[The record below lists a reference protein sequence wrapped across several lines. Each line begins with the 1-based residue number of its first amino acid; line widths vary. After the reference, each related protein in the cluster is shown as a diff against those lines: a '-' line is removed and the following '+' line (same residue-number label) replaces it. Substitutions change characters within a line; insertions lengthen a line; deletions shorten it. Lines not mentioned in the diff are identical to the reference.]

1 MRPLLLIGGGVVV
14 VLAALRVVIFVLVNR
29 STETLDF
36 RGPVHA
42 VDITLARGEVTVRGD
57 DRTDARV
64 RRRLRHGLRR
74 PKVSEAVDDGVLRLA
89 VSKGIVRYEV
99 DVPRKASVVVNGT
112 TASAT
117 VIGVTG
123 PVELRSSA
131 GTLEGRNL
139 SARAV
144 RATTSDGSIRLSFD
158 VPPDDVD
165 VSAGV
170 GSVELTLPDGPYDVE
185 TIGETRCGV
194 PIAADARCRVR
205 AKAPSVRIRPR

>member
-1 MRPLLLIGGGVVV
+1 
-14 VLAALRVVIFVLVNR
+14 
-29 STETLDF
+29 
-36 RGPVHA
+36 
-42 VDITLARGEVTVRGD
+42 VTVRGD
-57 DRTDARV
+57 DRKNARV

-74 PKVSEAVDDGVLRLA
+74 PRVSEAVDDGVLRLT
-89 VSKGIVRYEV
+89 VPSGIVRYEV
-99 DVPRKASVVVNGT
+99 DIPRGAAVIVNGT

-117 VIGVTG
+117 VIGMTG
-123 PVELRSSA
+123 SVELRSST

-139 SARAV
+139 SGRAV
-144 RATTSDGSIRLSFD
+144 RAITSEGSIRLSFD
-158 VPPDDVD
+158 SPPDDVE
-165 VSAGV
+165 VTAGS